1 MHTSQLSQANA
12 PKCPSGRLA
21 GVGQSPRVPV
31 AGSRRIR
38 GDFPAT
44 AGGIHHP
51 RPEEVLYGHPVRSFQ
66 GPGAENRYM
75 GPHRGDFVETAPERY
90 QDSKHTPRRAV
101 GAASDGLPRCEQSDP
116 VLKSDR
122 PKGTSHV
129 QQLGDW

>member
-1 MHTSQLSQANA
+1 MSIW
-12 PKCPSGRLA
+12 PPSGGRA
-21 GVGQSPRVPV
+21 ESESPRRWVSPHQG
-31 AGSRRIR
+31 AISQRRQ
-38 GDFPAT
+38 G
-44 AGGIHHP
+44 GGIHHP

-66 GPGAENRYM
+66 GPGAENRHM
-75 GPHRGDFVETAPERY
+75 GPHRGDFVETVPERY
-90 QDSKHTPRRAV
+90 QDSKHTLRRAV